1 MSHTAPRP
9 THNRHAPKT
18 QTTSPKTP
26 QIHAFSPKW
35 SAFWAIPC
43 PAPVDWR
50 GWKAPEGPE
59 GLAAVLVGVG
69 GAWPDRETTRQARP
83 QHTRPHWC
91 GGRRRDRRARAGF
104 ETRHRAKRGCLV
116 SRAAGASGAWKTRG
130 ATSNMRDHAGPP
142 PTGTSSSLNLQG
154 RVMKPPNPSGGERLH
169 AATYQ
174 TARAGKSSRALVSR
188 TWEGPGIRRRTRGR
202 RLPPR
207 PRPTR
212 LFPRSCEARR
222 RWTLPRRPGTRRG
235 CAS

>member
-1 MSHTAPRP
+1 MSLLCGTPGGSVVKDATRVTTRDPGRNEALWITAR
-9 THNRHAPKT
+9 AEKCLWIA
-18 QTTSPKTP
+18 QGV
-26 QIHAFSPKW
+26 
-35 SAFWAIPC
+35 
-43 PAPVDWR
+43 PVLLT
-50 GWKAPEGPE
+50 GKLLE
-59 GLAAVLVGVG
+59 GLVAVPVG
-69 GAWPDRETTRQARP
+69 GGRVRAGRHPPAGIAARL
-83 QHTRPHWC
+83 HRC

-188 TWEGPGIRRRTRGR
+188 RSADPGIRRRTRGR
-202 RLPPR
+202 RWPPR
-207 PRPTR
+207 PRPSWC
-212 LFPRSCEARR
+212 LPRSCEAGR
-222 RWTLPRRPGTRRG
+222 RWTWPRRPVKRRG
-235 CAS
+235 CTS

>member
-1 MSHTAPRP
+1 M
-9 THNRHAPKT
+9 
-18 QTTSPKTP
+18 
-26 QIHAFSPKW
+26 
-35 SAFWAIPC
+35 
-43 PAPVDWR
+43 PVLLT
-50 GWKAPEGPE
+50 GKLLE
-59 GLAAVLVGVG
+59 GLVAVPVG
-69 GAWPDRETTRQARP
+69 GGRARAGLEIDHSEP
-83 QHTRPHWC
+83 SGSRVAISRAGRRPPARTVARLHRF

-104 ETRHRAKRGCLV
+104 EIDYSEPSGSRVAI

-130 ATSNMRDHAGPP
+130 AKNNMRHHAGPP

-174 TARAGKSSRALVSR
+174 TVRAGKISRGLVSR
-188 TWEGPGIRRRTRGR
+188 RSADPGIRRRTRGR
-202 RLPPR
+202 RSPPR

-212 LFPRSCEARR
+212 CLPRSCGAGC

>member
-1 MSHTAPRP
+1 MSLLCGTPGGSVDIDATRVTTRDPGRNEALWITARAEKCLWIAPRYARAADGQATGGP
-9 THNRHAPKT
+9 GRHP
-18 QTTSPKTP
+18 
-26 QIHAFSPKW
+26 
-35 SAFWAIPC
+35 
-43 PAPVDWR
+43 PAR
-50 GWKAPEGPE
+50 T
-59 GLAAVLVGVG
+59 AARLH
-69 GAWPDRETTRQARP
+69 RF
-83 QHTRPHWC
+83 

-188 TWEGPGIRRRTRGR
+188 RSADPGIRRRTRGR
-202 RLPPR
+202 RWPPR
-207 PRPTR
+207 PRPSWC
-212 LFPRSCEARR
+212 LPRSCEAGR
-222 RWTLPRRPGTRRG
+222 RWTWPRRPMRRRG
-235 CAS
+235 RAS

>member
-1 MSHTAPRP
+1 MSLLCGTPGGSVDSDATRVTTRDPGRNEALWITAR
-9 THNRHAPKT
+9 AEKCLWIG
-18 QTTSPKTP
+18 QG
-26 QIHAFSPKW
+26 
-35 SAFWAIPC
+35 IP
-43 PAPVDWR
+43 VLLT
-50 GWKAPEGPE
+50 GKLLE
-59 GLAAVLVGVG
+59 GLVAVPVG
-69 GAWPDRETTRQARP
+69 G
-83 QHTRPHWC
+83 
-91 GGRRRDRRARAGF
+91 GRARAGL
-104 ETRHRAKRGCLV
+104 EIDRSEPQARVWRSRG
-116 SRAAGASGAWKTRG
+116 RAAAHRHTQRPGSTGVEGAWKTRG

-174 TARAGKSSRALVSR
+174 TARAGKSSCSLVSR

-202 RLPPR
+202 RSPPR

-212 LFPRSCEARR
+212 YLPRSCGAGC